1 MFKEGF
7 FEIEDL
13 GVKVPSEIDRNAKEK
28 GGHTDLISRK
38 RWVIVPEMISFTKK
52 SMATQSPTNAEL
64 ENGANWEV
72 VNDDGTEKEYVDAKL
87 VPIVRIFSRG

>member
-1 MFKEGF
+1 M
-7 FEIEDL
+7 
-13 GVKVPSEIDRNAKEK
+13 
-28 GGHTDLISRK
+28 
-38 RWVIVPEMISFTKK
+38 SFTKK